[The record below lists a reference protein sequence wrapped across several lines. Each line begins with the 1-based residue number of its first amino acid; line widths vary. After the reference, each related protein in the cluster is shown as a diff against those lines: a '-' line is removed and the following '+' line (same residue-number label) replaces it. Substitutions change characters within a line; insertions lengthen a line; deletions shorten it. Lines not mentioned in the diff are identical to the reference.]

1 MRKLGKNALAN
12 LELDETCQIDLGS
25 TVTAIDSSNYKTN
38 IVWGANHDNPILED
52 AEFRTKNYDILDY
65 TQEVVD
71 TAKSTER
78 TVYIKQLGDYTG
90 DTVIVPSR
98 LNENKI
104 LNIERQKEN
113 GRYVYNNENNTIKE
127 VFIPKQIVNIP
138 SYLFSNCKAI
148 EKAKIDVGGY
158 SGGGLFENCTSLK
171 KVEIKAR
178 VLSSWAFKGCTSLL
192 KAKLG
197 EIIQINEQ
205 AFYGCSSLTN
215 IEIPSSVT
223 SIGRSA
229 FQGCSALKELIIPSG
244 ITTISQ
250 AAFCGCSNLANI
262 TIPNTVETIEYRAFQ
277 NCTALTEITIP
288 NSVTSIGAEIFLYC
302 SNLTNIYID
311 NVEGSLDTS
320 NFGAPNA
327 EISWLR

>member
-1 MRKLGKNALAN
+1 MKKLGKNALAN
-12 LELDETCQIDLGS
+12 LTLDATCQIDLGAN
-25 TVTAIDSSNYKTN
+25 VTAVDGSNYKTN
-38 IVWGANHDNPILED
+38 IIWGVNHDNQILED
-52 AEFRTKNYDILDY
+52 AEFRKQNYDILDY

-113 GRYVYNNENNTIKE
+113 ERYVYNNENNTIKE

-158 SGGGLFENCTSLK
+158 SGGGLFENCTNLK

-223 SIGRSA
+223 SIGRST
-229 FQGCSALKELIIPSG
+229 FQGCS
-244 ITTISQ
+244 
-250 AAFCGCSNLANI
+250 
-262 TIPNTVETIEYRAFQ
+262 
-277 NCTALTEITIP
+277 ALTEITIP
-288 NSVTSIGAEIFLYC
+288 NSVETLGASLFEGC
-302 SNLTNIYID
+302 SNLKNVYID
-311 NVEGSLDTS
+311 KVEGSLDTS
-320 NFGAPNA
+320 NLGLAVGT
-327 EISWLR
+327 ITWLRR